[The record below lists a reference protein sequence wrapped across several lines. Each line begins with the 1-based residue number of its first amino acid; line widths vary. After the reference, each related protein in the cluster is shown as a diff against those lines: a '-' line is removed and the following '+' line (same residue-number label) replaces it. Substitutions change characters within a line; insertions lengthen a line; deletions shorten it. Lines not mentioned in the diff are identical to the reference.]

1 MMTRPYA
8 RRLAIALVAGAA
20 GAALNL
26 VPLPAVARLWPGR
39 VATLPIAILYGPW
52 YGLLAALIA
61 VAPFRAVVVLPVVFS
76 LEALIVGAFARRGK
90 PTLVGGTLLW
100 VVTAVTFALV
110 PGAFGLGYLRPS
122 SVWPLALQQLL
133 NGMVAVVIAELVA
146 VAVSASR
153 QIGATPKTD
162 RRHLRTYAFHA
173 FVLVAVLPVL
183 LLSAVNGQLFA
194 TKQEKE
200 GAARLH
206 EAATALRDHIDE
218 YVTTYTRAVQ
228 AMAATEGQI
237 ADTPAARAH
246 LMSQYHDIYEGFITI
261 FLARLDGWV
270 LEQIP
275 PQPPG
280 VEPTRILDRQYFID
294 ALKTRRL
301 TISEVILGRRS
312 HVPIVTIAV
321 PVVARTGA
329 VVGVAGGSLDLSKFQ
344 RFLEEYQ
351 TLGDATVTILDKDDR
366 VIYASAS
373 SGYAVLQSLTEDAM
387 VKASPSAVNSVFR
400 YSRRAPEG
408 ARGAQLVAEAAVGSA
423 GWKVFV
429 EQPLLA
435 MRLQSTGYYA
445 LTLTLIV
452 MALGGAVLGA
462 RAFAG
467 AVTRPLEELVSIVRN
482 ISAQGT
488 PAQAAITTTDPPAE
502 IAELI
507 ENVNGMQGR
516 LSDSYQQLEQ
526 ALFQRELLNRDL
538 RSLTE
543 DLDRK
548 VRERTAE
555 LVAAKRLAEEASQA
569 KSEFLANMS
578 HEIRTPMNGIIGM
591 TELALDTKLSDEQ
604 REYLSMVKS
613 SADNLL
619 SILNDILDFSKIE
632 LRKLELEVIPFSV
645 RDHLADLLKPLAL
658 RAEQKGLELIC
669 HVLPDVPSVALG
681 DPGRLRQ
688 VIVNLVGNAIKFT
701 ERGQIL
707 VQVEL
712 AARHPGTAGAAGA
725 PGVPAVNELHYF
737 VSDSGIG
744 ISKTKQQEIFQPFRQ
759 ADGSTTR
766 RFGGTG
772 LGLAISSTLVE
783 LMGGRIWV
791 ESTPQEGS
799 TFHFT
804 ARLGM
809 SDARPELTTWNLTG
823 LPVLVVDDNHV
834 NRRILAELLER
845 WKMRPTVVESG
856 AAALRAL
863 EAASDQGHPFPLV
876 LVDANM
882 PEMDGFDVARKV
894 RGNPRLAGA
903 TIMMLSSSGH
913 YGERAR
919 CRELGIAYHLTKP
932 VDQRELLAAIGRA
945 LAREQSPRLSLP
957 AAMLP
962 NDLPPRRLH
971 VLLADDNKV
980 NQRLATSLLERRG
993 HRVTIASNGK
1003 EALAAIEQQTFDAVL
1018 MDVQMPEMGGF
1029 EATAAIR
1036 QRENDTGAHLPIIA
1050 MTAHA
1055 MKGDR
1060 ERCLEAGMDEY
1071 ITKPLDSRRLCAI
1084 VENAVAGNTSP
1095 PPAAGE
1101 AAPEIYSTVL
1111 ARVGGDV
1118 QLLTEIS
1125 RLFIDDVPSHL
1136 AKIRAALD
1144 AGDAEALRRAAHAF
1158 KGAAANFEAVAVVRA
1173 ARRFEDIGARNAF
1186 TDHESVWETLT
1197 AETAQLVATLH
1208 HFAARQPPSLA
1219 SGDAGPQTPFTLPRQ
1234 SA

>member
-1 MMTRPYA
+1 MTRPYA
-8 RRLAIALVAGAA
+8 RRLAIALLAGAT
-20 GAALNL
+20 GLLLNL
-26 VPLPAVARLWPGR
+26 VPVPAVARLWPGR
-39 VATLPIAILYGPW
+39 IATLPIAILYGPW
-52 YGLLAALIA
+52 LGLLSGLIA
-61 VAPFRAVVVLPVVFS
+61 AAPFRASAVLPVIFG

-90 PTLVGGTLLW
+90 PTLVAGALLW
-100 VVTAVTFALV
+100 VVTAVSFALV
-110 PGAFGLGYLRPS
+110 PAAFGLGYLRPS
-122 SVWPLALQQLL
+122 SWPLALQQLL

-146 VAVSASR
+146 VAASTR
-153 QIGATPKTD
+153 RLAGARPKTD
-162 RRHLRTYAFHA
+162 RRHLRTSAFHA

-183 LLSAVNGQLFA
+183 LLSAANGQLFA
-194 TKQEKE
+194 TKQENE

-206 EAATALRDHIDE
+206 EAVTALRDHIDE
-218 YVTTYTRAVQ
+218 YLTTHTRAVQ
-228 AMAATEGQI
+228 AMAATAGRI
-237 ADTPAARAH
+237 ADTPAARAD
-246 LMSQYHDIYEGFITI
+246 LMEEYHDVYEGFITI
-261 FLARLDGWV
+261 FIAGLDGWV
-270 LEQIP
+270 NEQIP

-321 PVVARTGA
+321 PVVARHGG

-373 SGYAVLQSLTEDAM
+373 SGYTVLQSLAQDAI
-387 VKASPSAVNSVFR
+387 VKASPSAVNGVFR
-400 YSRRAPEG
+400 YSRRVPEG
-408 ARGAQLVAEAAVGSA
+408 PRGTQLVAEAVVEPA

-429 EQPLLA
+429 EQPLLT
-435 MRLQSTGYYA
+435 MRLQTTGYYA

-467 AVTRPLEELVSIVRN
+467 AVTRPLEDLVSIVRN

-488 PAQAAITTTDPPAE
+488 PAQAAITTVNPPAE
-502 IAELI
+502 IAELL

-516 LSDSYQQLEQ
+516 LSDSYQQLQQ

-555 LVAAKRLAEEASQA
+555 LAAAKQVAEEANRA

-591 TELALDTKLSDEQ
+591 TELALDTSLTDEQ
-604 REYLSMVKS
+604 REYLTMVKS

-619 SILNDILDFSKIE
+619 GILNDILDFSKIE

-712 AARHPGTAGAAGA
+712 AGQFPAPAGAVGARAAAG
-725 PGVPAVNELHYF
+725 VNELHYF

-744 ISKTKQQEIFQPFRQ
+744 ISKEKQQEIFQPFRQ

-791 ESTPQEGS
+791 ESTPHEGS

-804 ARLGM
+804 ARMGV

-823 LPVLVVDDNHV
+823 LPVLIVDDNHV

-845 WKMRPTVVESG
+845 WKMQPTIAENG
-856 AAALRAL
+856 AEALRVL
-863 EAASDQGHPFPLV
+863 EDASERGHPFSLV

-882 PEMDGFDVARKV
+882 PQMDGFEVARKV
-894 RGNPRLAGA
+894 RANPRLAGA

-913 YGERAR
+913 YGESAR

-957 AAMLP
+957 VAMLP
-962 NDLPPRRLH
+962 SDLPPRRLH
-971 VLLADDNKV
+971 VLLAEDNKV
-980 NQRLATSLLERRG
+980 NQRLATSLLARRG
-993 HRVTIASNGK
+993 HRVTIATNGK
-1003 EALAAIEQQTFDAVL
+1003 EALDAIERESFDAVL

-1029 EATAAIR
+1029 EATAVIR
-1036 QRENDTGAHLPIIA
+1036 RREAATGTHLPIIA

-1060 ERCLEAGMDEY
+1060 ERCLDAGMDEY
-1071 ITKPLDSRRLCAI
+1071 ITKPLDSRRLCAV
-1084 VENAVAGNTSP
+1084 VESTVAGETASLP
-1095 PPAAGE
+1095 
-1101 AAPEIYSTVL
+1101 APEETAPDTYGAVL
-1111 ARVGGDV
+1111 ARVGGDA
-1118 QLLTEIS
+1118 QLLAEIS

-1144 AGDAEALRRAAHAF
+1144 ARDPEGLRRAAHAF
-1158 KGAAANFEAVAVVRA
+1158 KGAAANFEAAAVVRA
-1173 ARRFEDIGARNAF
+1173 ARRLEEIGTRNAF
-1186 TDHESVWETLT
+1186 TDHESAWETLN
-1197 AETAQLVATLH
+1197 AETAELVATLH
-1208 HFAARQPPSLA
+1208 HFAARQP
-1219 SGDAGPQTPFTLPRQ
+1219 QRPFTVPGQR
-1234 SA
+1234 A